1 MRRSNHVSPLIPLLA
16 ALVLGCAT
24 RLGNAQA
31 PTYGAQQGSPD
42 PSLESLVAPIAL
54 YPDPLIAQI
63 LPASAYPVQVVEAQ
77 RALSTGGRP
86 DQSVAS
92 QWDPSI
98 QALLSYPPVL
108 KMMSDKIDWTT
119 KLGQAVAANQ
129 SAVLAAIQA
138 DRAKAQ
144 QAGNLM
150 TNSQQVVSTDGS
162 SGSSVI
168 VIQPANPQYIYVPQY
183 DPALMYAPVPYYGTP
198 FMTFGAGFVAGAATA
213 YACNWGAWGGSLT
226 VNNYYGYHYDN
237 AYGAYHPA
245 TGTYT
250 GYNPRTGTYGAYN
263 PSTGKYGTYNPSTGA
278 YDKDGQTGT
287 WKPPSADQVGRSTE
301 GMNSNS
307 YRGGD
312 DGGFGSHGGDSG
324 WGGGAGDRGF
334 GGDDRAF
341 DGGGGFSG
349 SKGFGG
355 DGFGGGEAFR
365 GVGGGG
371 WNSAMADDRGF
382 GSFGGDRGFGGGG
395 GFGGDRGFGGGG
407 GFGGDRGFGGGG
419 GFGGD
424 RGFGGGGGFGGFR
437 GGGGFGGRR

>member
-1 MRRSNHVSPLIPLLA
+1 MHRTSRSVLLVSLVALLT
-16 ALVLGCAT
+16 LGCVAG
-24 RLGNAQA
+24 RGNAQV
-31 PTYGAQQGSPD
+31 PSYGAGQAPD
-42 PSLESLVAPIAL
+42 PNLETLVAPIAL
-54 YPDPLIAQI
+54 YPDPLVAQI

-77 RALSTGGRP
+77 RALSTGARP
-86 DQSVAS
+86 DASTAS

-129 SAVLAAIQA
+129 SGVMAAIQA

-150 TNSQQVVSTDGS
+150 TNSQQIVSSDTS
-162 SGSSVI
+162 SGSPVI
-168 VIQPANPQYIYVPQY
+168 VIQPSNPQYIYVPQY
-183 DPALMYAPVPYYGTP
+183 DPALMYASVPYYGTP

-213 YACNWGAWGGSLT
+213 YACDWGAWGGSLT

-263 PSTGKYGTYNPSTGA
+263 PATGKYGTYNPSTGA
-278 YDKDGQTGT
+278 YDKNGQTGT
-287 WKPPSADQVGRSTE
+287 WKPPSSDEVGRSTE
-301 GMNSNS
+301 GMNANA

-312 DGGFGSHGGDSG
+312 DGGFGSRGADSG

-334 GGDDRAF
+334 GSGGFGGDDRGA
-341 DGGGGFSG
+341 GA
-349 SKGFGG
+349 
-355 DGFGGGEAFR
+355 DGFGGGRGFGGGDGSAGGDAFR

-371 WNSAMADDRGF
+371 WGSGMADDRGF
-382 GSFGGDRGFGGGG
+382 GGSGGDRGFGGGG
-395 GFGGDRGFGGGG
+395 FGGG
-407 GFGGDRGFGGGG
+407 RGF
-419 GFGGD
+419 
-424 RGFGGGGGFGGFR
+424 GGGGFGGFR
-437 GGGGFGGRR
+437 GGGFGGRR

>member
-1 MRRSNHVSPLIPLLA
+1 MRRPIRVNPLIPLVVSLA
-16 ALVLGCAT
+16 LGCTA
-24 RLGNAQA
+24 GHGIAQSGGAQA
-31 PTYGAQQGSPD
+31 AATPE
-42 PSLESLVAPIAL
+42 LETLVAPIAL
-54 YPDPLIAQI
+54 YPDPLVAQI

-119 KLGQAVAANQ
+119 RLGQAVAANQ
-129 SAVLAAIQA
+129 SAVMAAIQA

-150 TNSQQVVSTDGS
+150 TNSQQIVTSDTSGGS
-162 SGSSVI
+162 PVI

-183 DPALMYAPVPYYGTP
+183 DPALMYAAVPYYGTP

-226 VNNYYGYHYDN
+226 VNNYYGYR
-237 AYGAYHPA
+237 YGNDYAAYHPA

-287 WKPPSADQVGRSTE
+287 WKPPSSDQVGKSTE
-301 GMNSNS
+301 GMNANA

-312 DGGFGSHGGDSG
+312 DGGFDRGSGGDAG
-324 WGGGAGDRGF
+324 NRGFGGGSGDRGF
-334 GGDDRAF
+334 GGD
-341 DGGGGFSG
+341 G
-349 SKGFGG
+349 GFGG
-355 DGFGGGEAFR
+355 DRGFGGSDGGFGGDRGFGGGDAFR

-371 WNSAMADDRGF
+371 WGSGLSDDRGF

-395 GFGGDRGFGGGG
+395 
-407 GFGGDRGFGGGG
+407 
-419 GFGGD
+419 
-424 RGFGGGGGFGGFR
+424 
-437 GGGGFGGRR
+437 FGGRR